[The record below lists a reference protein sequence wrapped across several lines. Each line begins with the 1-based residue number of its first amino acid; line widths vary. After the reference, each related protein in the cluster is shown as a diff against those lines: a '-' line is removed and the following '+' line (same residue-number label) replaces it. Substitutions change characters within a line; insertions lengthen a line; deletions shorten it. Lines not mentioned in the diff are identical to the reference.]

1 MIWTLLRRFS
11 LPVPTS
17 KSSNLGNFRICGFN
31 WYEYRTVK
39 VVLGLVILLWVMIW
53 LVIMIDSQNFRA
65 RFLLFVLL
73 LLEPSKLG
81 ITWGAHS
88 LSEHSVWLWREWT
101 RVFQSWANRFSD
113 GIIPLMTCIYVFRL
127 VQKQLA
133 YMLGRQQIFLE
144 LDEEM
149 PDYDELVE
157 IMSNSHLNNNFLALA
172 REVTF
177 F

>member
-1 MIWTLLRRFS
+1 
-11 LPVPTS
+11 
-17 KSSNLGNFRICGFN
+17 
-31 WYEYRTVK
+31 
-39 VVLGLVILLWVMIW
+39 
-53 LVIMIDSQNFRA
+53 
-65 RFLLFVLL
+65 
-73 LLEPSKLG
+73 
-81 ITWGAHS
+81 
-88 LSEHSVWLWREWT
+88 
-101 RVFQSWANRFSD
+101 
-113 GIIPLMTCIYVFRL
+113 MTCIYVFRL